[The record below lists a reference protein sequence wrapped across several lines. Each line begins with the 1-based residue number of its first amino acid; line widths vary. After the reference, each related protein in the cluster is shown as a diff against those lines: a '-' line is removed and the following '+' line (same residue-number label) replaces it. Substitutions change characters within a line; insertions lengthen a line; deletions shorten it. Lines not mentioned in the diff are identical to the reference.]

1 MKTIAFINPNSTD
14 VMTESCVKTLKSEL
28 PDFCEVRGI
37 TNYDGPAAIQGEEDG
52 KAAIPGL
59 LKEIEKNL
67 DCDGF
72 VIGCFDDTGLLEAR
86 MISKKPIIGIGQSAF
101 HMAALRYG
109 KFCVL
114 TTLDASVPVIKQN
127 IKSQGFGCICETVLA
142 SGVPVLELENNPINA
157 IETISERIK
166 LIEAQN
172 PDIAIILGCAG
183 MTNVFWQLQARHKAF
198 LVDPILCSAR
208 MVGAIL

>member
-1 MKTIAFINPNSTD
+1 MKTIAFINPNST
-14 VMTESCVKTLKSEL
+14 VAMTDICVETLSSEL
-28 PDFCEVRGI
+28 PDFCQVIGS

-52 KAAIPGL
+52 VAAIPGL
-59 LKEIEKNL
+59 LTEIERNS

-72 VIGCFDDTGLLEAR
+72 IIGCFDDTGLLEAR

-101 HMAALRYG
+101 HMADLRYG

-127 IKSQGFGCICETVLA
+127 IKSHGFGCICETVLA
-142 SGVPVLELENNPINA
+142 SGVPVLELEHNPINA
-157 IETISERIK
+157 IETISEHIN

>member
-1 MKTIAFINPNSTD
+1 
-14 VMTESCVKTLKSEL
+14 
-28 PDFCEVRGI
+28 
-37 TNYDGPAAIQGEEDG
+37 
-52 KAAIPGL
+52 
-59 LKEIEKNL
+59 
-67 DCDGF
+67 
-72 VIGCFDDTGLLEAR
+72 

-101 HMAALRYG
+101 HMAALRHG

-142 SGVPVLELENNPINA
+142 SGVPVLELEDNPINA
-157 IETISERIK
+157 IETISEHIK

-183 MTNVFWQLQARHKAF
+183 MTNVFWQLQARHTAF

>member
-37 TNYDGPAAIQGEEDG
+37 TNYNGPAAIQGEEDG

-67 DCDGF
+67 DYDGF

-142 SGVPVLELENNPINA
+142 SGVPVLELEHNPINA
-157 IETISERIK
+157 IETISEHIK